1 MQFADFYYVP
11 DGYEAGR
18 VWPNIAGKHR
28 ALIATRVLNSG
39 AQTSETA
46 RFGTRYRIVYAIFP
60 AMQFA
65 VRKLRKV
72 RKVWKVRHGWQGI
85 YLKFPTTDD
94 GWAAPNP
101 QHHPWAKQFRCGR
114 AYSLQMTMTGFSN
127 FPDQIYCT
135 CCKKVRPL
143 QHVFFPHF
151 FVAWTRSSGGS
162 DSWEC
167 LCWPTCLFVI

>member
-1 MQFADFYYVP
+1 MSPMGTKQDAL
-11 DGYEAGR
+11 G
-18 VWPNIAGKHR
+18 PNIAGKHR

-72 RKVWKVRHGWQGI
+72 RKVRKVWKVRHGWQGI

-94 GWAAPNP
+94 G
-101 QHHPWAKQFRCGR
+101 
-114 AYSLQMTMTGFSN
+114 
-127 FPDQIYCT
+127 
-135 CCKKVRPL
+135 
-143 QHVFFPHF
+143 
-151 FVAWTRSSGGS
+151 
-162 DSWEC
+162 
-167 LCWPTCLFVI
+167 